1 VGRQCSLPF
10 LRRPPSVRGRNLAQW
25 FELTELPS
33 YRTGDP
39 DVDALIAESA
49 DRADRPESRQLLFEM
64 VASAYRMGVE
74 GLDWGELKLVNTTL
88 KEIRYAFGLF
98 EPYQGIRKVSI
109 FGSARTKP
117 DDAAYRCAHD
127 LGAAMAAREWMI
139 MTGAGPGIMQ
149 AGIEGA
155 GAENSFGINIVLPFE
170 SEAVSVIADDPKLIN
185 FRYFFTRKLSFM
197 NGVGWFRAPTRRLRH
212 HG

>member
-1 VGRQCSLPF
+1 
-10 LRRPPSVRGRNLAQW
+10 LAQW

-39 DVDALIAESA
+39 DVDALIAELA